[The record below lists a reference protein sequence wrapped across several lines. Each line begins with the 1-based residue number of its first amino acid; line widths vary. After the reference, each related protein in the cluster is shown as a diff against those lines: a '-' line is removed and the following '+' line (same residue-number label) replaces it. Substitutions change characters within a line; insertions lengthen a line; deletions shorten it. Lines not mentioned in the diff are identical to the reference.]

1 MDAGDFAGGLV
12 AEGPG
17 ESALARLVRVASG
30 LSEEAQRYLVMIAD
44 RLRVSEGLP
53 LLDDAGEL
61 REDGDGPAPRMDGDG
76 RVDSS
81 REHSRD

>member
-1 MDAGDFAGGLV
+1 MDAADFAGESFGQR
-12 AEGPG
+12 PG
-17 ESALARLVRVASG
+17 DSALARLVRVASG

-61 REDGDGPAPRMDGDG
+61 REDGDGPAPRIDRDGH
-76 RVDSS
+76 VDSS
-81 REHSRD
+81 HARD

>member
-1 MDAGDFAGGLV
+1 MDAGDFAGGSIV
-12 AEGPG
+12 DGPG

-61 REDGDGPAPRMDGDG
+61 REDGDGPAPRMDGDS
-76 RVDSS
+76 RADSS